1 MSTRQF
7 LRERTIVVAILLL
20 SVVGIAGGSCAH
32 NSPAPKTRSV
42 DFLGAQRARRRLP
55 NLPHGRADTRLQRAR
70 RCLAD
75 PDECGAGNSG
85 DYHVG

>member
-32 NSPAPKTRSV
+32 NSPATKPAASTSW
-42 DFLGAQRARRRLP
+42 APQRARRRLP
-55 NLPHGRADTRLQRAR
+55 NLPHGRADTRLQRA
-70 RCLAD
+70 
-75 PDECGAGNSG
+75 
-85 DYHVG
+85 